1 DSHGLQMVR
10 VKQENARPFREG
22 SHEVGH
28 AQELG
33 HLPRQRN
40 RDLTLEAGLSL
51 AKVGLEEAEGEEVAV
66 PGGPPGLS
74 EEEVKK
80 CLLLQQACR
89 RIKKGGHHSSPFFS
103 CQAVRRGPG
112 Q

>member
-1 DSHGLQMVR
+1 MTPARSSGGR
-10 VKQENARPFREG
+10 PEAKARPFREG
-22 SHEVGH
+22 SYGVGQ

-33 HLPRQRN
+33 HLPRERD

-74 EEEVKK
+74 EEEVKE
-80 CLLLQQACR
+80 CLLLQQTGLR
-89 RIKKGGHHSSPFFS
+89 LKKGGHHSSPFS
-103 CQAVRRGPG
+103 PVRRFGEG
-112 Q
+112 RDT